1 MTRISYSLGSFPT
14 PSTTSAQ
21 LAPLNL
27 NEQKVLFL
35 RRQQRLV
42 SEHLKEP
49 VYTAVRTHR
58 DLLVL
63 GQTDKQP
70 VPHTT
75 LGDKQL
81 FLWSFREIQ
90 LRKMSC
96 FLVDSDL
103 LKKIAPVVK
112 LCKVTHW
119 LTDFL
124 F

>member
-14 PSTTSAQ
+14 TSTTSAQ
-21 LAPLNL
+21 LAPLHV

-49 VYTAVRTHR
+49 VYTAVRTQR

-63 GQTDKQP
+63 GQVDKQP
-70 VPHTT
+70 VPQPT

-96 FLVDSDL
+96 FLVDSYL
-103 LKKIAPVVK
+103 LKKMASVIK
-112 LCKVTHW
+112 LCEVTHW

>member
-21 LAPLNL
+21 LAPLHV

-49 VYTAVRTHR
+49 VYTAVRTQR

-63 GQTDKQP
+63 GQADKQP
-70 VPHTT
+70 VPQPT
-75 LGDKQL
+75 LGGQTAIFMVVQRNSAQKNVML
-81 FLWSFREIQ
+81 SSR
-90 LRKMSC
+90 LRSLEK
-96 FLVDSDL
+96 DS
-103 LKKIAPVVK
+103 
-112 LCKVTHW
+112 LCRQAV
-119 LTDFL
+119 
-124 F
+124 